1 MSYVSEEI
9 VKDLVPG
16 QADLCSRSRGLRCH
30 ARVVHIWV
38 TAQMCVPREN
48 SKASDIKGHQ
58 EHLQVPTSSHTM
70 VTWMRNV
77 PHGHRQVN
85 TWSTVG
91 GSVREV

>member
-16 QADLCSRSRGLRCH
+16 QADLCSRSGGLRCQCQSCSYMGYCPDVCSQGEH
-30 ARVVHIWV
+30 
-38 TAQMCVPREN
+38 
-48 SKASDIKGHQ
+48 KANDIKGHQ
-58 EHLQVPTSSHTM
+58 GHLQVHTTSHTM
-70 VTWMRNV
+70 VTWIRND

-85 TWSTVG
+85 TWSPVG